1 MSERID
7 LRGEHS
13 VDNVVLNCM
22 DFRFRPLI
30 AEWIDSELGGKADQ
44 IAMAGAT
51 KALLD
56 DTSREATLNY
66 IGIAIRLHD
75 AKTLHI
81 VDHIDC
87 GAYGGSAK
95 FTDKG
100 EEITFHHDQLAAATK
115 VVKESYP
122 DLNVASHIIDFDGML
137 AAE

>member
-13 VDNVVLNCM
+13 VENVVVNCM

-30 AEWIDSELGGKADQ
+30 SEWIDQELGGKADQ

-51 KALLD
+51 KAIVD
-56 DTSREATLNY
+56 ETSRQAALSY
-66 IGIAIRLHD
+66 IGIAMQLHN

-81 VDHIDC
+81 IDHIDC

-95 FTDKG
+95 FDDKG
-100 EEITFHHDQLAAATK
+100 EEISFHRDQLAAATK
-115 VVKESYP
+115 IVQEAHPQLKVVG
-122 DLNVASHIIDFDGML
+122 HIIDFDGMI
-137 AAE
+137 ED